1 MALSAVRMHPERA
14 AVGNQGH
21 GLFSVMLLRKPI
33 MAGRG
38 QLLT

>member
-1 MALSAVRMHPERA
+1 MALSAVRGTRSGQRSES
-14 AVGNQGH
+14 QGH
-21 GLFSVMLLRKPI
+21 GLFRVMLLRKSE